1 MREMCHTSIGLMT
14 RHAQEQQSACLSFR
28 FQVPGRPSHGV
39 AELLSSL
46 RNPDPLGEEGGP
58 AARNWARGHP

>member
-1 MREMCHTSIGLMT
+1 MSHFNRLDDPARPGAAECLLEFTVSI
-14 RHAQEQQSACLSFR
+14 
-28 FQVPGRPSHGV
+28 PGHPSHGV
-39 AELLSSL
+39 AELPSSL